1 VTFANAGPGKPRLPR
16 CGDQIRSRSGSRAL
30 IPRSL
35 SGKSNASPAVA
46 SSSRMA
52 RELRG
57 CRAHSSCAA
66 DDVAAWSAAE
76 CWASEL
82 APYSNRLNVSPDGTF
97 TLTRLGK
104 RRCSERNLGEW
115 WWRSLIYEP
124 LKPSQRGSLG
134 ARSVQVNN
142 QRTAGERVLER
153 QFRPSPARPSPQRS
167 GAGAC

>member
-1 VTFANAGPGKPRLPR
+1 
-16 CGDQIRSRSGSRAL
+16 
-30 IPRSL
+30 
-35 SGKSNASPAVA
+35 
-46 SSSRMA
+46 MA

-124 LKPSQRGSLG
+124 LKPSQRRSLG
-134 ARSVQVNN
+134 ARPVQVNN
-142 QRTAGERVLER
+142 QCTEGERVLER
-153 QFRPSPARPSPQRS
+153 QSVHLTRCYLRRVQVPTLDGALEAAVSCALAGRHVMQLGRRLRGLYGRLPRS
-167 GAGAC
+167 RVKRL